1 MYGVD
6 LRMDGPADIMW
17 AGEDPVE
24 WDMEVENTG
33 RAEATVVFAASE
45 RDDPGCAGV
54 DDFSISFEPSSLSVA
69 SEETEPVVVSTT
81 VPNGQDAE
89 TFCWDITATVQNDL
103 SQNASDTEE
112 ISLKSW
118 NSHL

>member
-1 MYGVD
+1 
-6 LRMDGPADIMW
+6 MDGPADIMW

-54 DDFSISFEPSSLSVA
+54 DDFSISFEPSSVSVA
-69 SEETEPVVVSTT
+69 SEETEPWSCPPPCPTVKTQRPSAGTSRRRCRTT
-81 VPNGQDAE
+81 LAE
-89 TFCWDITATVQNDL
+89 RQRHGGNFPRSART
-103 SQNASDTEE
+103 
-112 ISLKSW
+112 
-118 NSHL
+118 SHL

>member
-1 MYGVD
+1 MNVTLTQTAEGDCDTTIAAAATEQPEPPEPPGQPANEERTVTTEAGTIDSVVYDVD

-54 DDFSISFEPSSLSVA
+54 DDFSISLS
-69 SEETEPVVVSTT
+69 P
-81 VPNGQDAE
+81 
-89 TFCWDITATVQNDL
+89 
-103 SQNASDTEE
+103 
-112 ISLKSW
+112 
-118 NSHL
+118 HR